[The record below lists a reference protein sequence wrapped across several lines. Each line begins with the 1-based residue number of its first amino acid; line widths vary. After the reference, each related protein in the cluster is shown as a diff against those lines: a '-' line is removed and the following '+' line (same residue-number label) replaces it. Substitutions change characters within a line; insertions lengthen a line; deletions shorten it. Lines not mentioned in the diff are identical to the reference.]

1 MKKTPEIVNVE
12 VKKLKDNTIYTR
24 TSEQLYKK
32 VYAVSCN
39 TGFSM
44 SEVVRLCI
52 EQGID
57 SVGSDLLRVRRGS
70 KS

>member
-1 MKKTPEIVNVE
+1 MEENLPVE
-12 VKKLKDNTIYTR
+12 VKKIKDNTIYTR
-24 TSEQLYKK
+24 TTEQLYKK

-44 SEVVRLCI
+44 SEIVRLCL

-57 SVGSDLLRVRRGS
+57 GVAENLLRVKRGY
-70 KS
+70 

>member
-1 MKKTPEIVNVE
+1 MTKNSLVRVE
-12 VKKLKDNTIYTR
+12 AKPIKDNTIYTR
-24 TSEQLYKK
+24 TSEQLYRK

-44 SEVVRLCI
+44 SEIVRLCL

-57 SVGSDLLRVRRGS
+57 GVADNLMRAKKGFNL
-70 KS
+70 